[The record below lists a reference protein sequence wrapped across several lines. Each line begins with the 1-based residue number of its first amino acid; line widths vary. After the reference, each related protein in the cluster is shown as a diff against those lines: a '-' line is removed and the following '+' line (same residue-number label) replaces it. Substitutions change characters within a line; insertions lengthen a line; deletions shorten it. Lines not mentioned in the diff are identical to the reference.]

1 MELPII
7 PIGNSKGIRL
17 PKAVLEKYKIKD
29 SVEIVMEESCIIL
42 KPKTN
47 VRAGWDKAFKE
58 MNSMGDEQQLLPD
71 VFEEEDFEEWS

>member
-17 PKAVLEKYKIKD
+17 PKTVLEKYKIKD
-29 SVEIVMEESCIIL
+29 SVEMVMEESCIIL

-58 MNSMGDEQQLLPD
+58 MNSLSDEQQLIPD

>member
-17 PKAVLEKYKIKD
+17 PKTVLEKYNIKD
-29 SVEIVMEESCIIL
+29 SVEMVMEKSCIIL

-58 MNSMGDEQQLLPD
+58 MKSMGDEQQLLPD